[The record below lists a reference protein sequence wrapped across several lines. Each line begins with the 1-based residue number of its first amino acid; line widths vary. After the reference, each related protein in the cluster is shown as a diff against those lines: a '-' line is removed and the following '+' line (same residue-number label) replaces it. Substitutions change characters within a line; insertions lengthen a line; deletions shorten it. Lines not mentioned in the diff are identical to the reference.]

1 MEFCAE
7 YLDLKEKTFAGN
19 CMKCQSEWDTY
30 GDTMIK
36 HLSLLIVFLM
46 TLGSQVNA
54 ATVYQC
60 TGTVGNGY
68 DHWKPEYKVY
78 ANRTITFAIQCNLW
92 QRYAEGGA
100 NCGAN
105 WNGIPMPGYY
115 LGSGNTEVFRFKPE
129 NSGPFQGGKFDVSTS
144 TVVFRVGDTNI
155 GATENER
162 QRWFNG
168 RCIKS

>member
-1 MEFCAE
+1 
-7 YLDLKEKTFAGN
+7 
-19 CMKCQSEWDTY
+19 
-30 GDTMIK
+30 MIK
-36 HLSLLIVFLM
+36 HLTKPIRAIHFMVLAFLM
-46 TLGSQVNA
+46 TVGTQVSA

-144 TVVFRVGDTNI
+144 TIIFRVGDTNV